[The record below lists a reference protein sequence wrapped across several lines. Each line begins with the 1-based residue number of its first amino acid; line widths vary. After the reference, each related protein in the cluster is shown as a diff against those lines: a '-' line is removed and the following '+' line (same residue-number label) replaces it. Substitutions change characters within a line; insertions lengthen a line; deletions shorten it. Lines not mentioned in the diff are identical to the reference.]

1 MSNELSDVCFQV
13 SILNMTERMDAEFY
27 RPSLSDIEKKITKK
41 ATRILSDYIVSINQS
56 CLM

>member
-27 RPSLSDIEKKITKK
+27 RPSLSDIEKK
-41 ATRILSDYIVSINQS
+41 
-56 CLM
+56 

>member
-27 RPSLSDIEKKITKK
+27 RPSLYDIEKK
-41 ATRILSDYIVSINQS
+41 
-56 CLM
+56 